1 MQPESEEPMLNIL
14 ASYSK
19 QEWVLHIFPRILHRP
34 KEYFET
40 DDKQILLS
48 PASVDMGG
56 VLITP
61 REEDFNKIS
70 ETDVKSIFDQVC
82 LNPQT
87 ILKMI
92 YQF

>member
-1 MQPESEEPMLNIL
+1 M
-14 ASYSK
+14 
-19 QEWVLHIFPRILHRP
+19 HIFPRILHRP

-40 DDKQILLS
+40 GEKQILLS

-61 REEDFNKIS
+61 REEDFDKIKES
-70 ETDVKSIFDQVC
+70 DVKSIFDQVC
-82 LNPQT
+82 LNAHT
-87 ILKMI
+87 IKKMI